1 MRIGII
7 GLGRIGA
14 YHAAT
19 LGKLDRVGELV
30 FADAIPGMA
39 ERAAATMTAKPTSV
53 VEGPEAMFASK
64 VDGVL
69 IAASTDAHLELLRAS
84 LSAGIPTFCEKPVSG
99 DPYATHD
106 LAAFVA
112 DTGVAVQIGFPR
124 RFDPAFVAAKAALD
138 DGELGWLSTI
148 RSTTMDPAPPPA
160 AYIARSGGIFHDCA
174 IHDFDAVRW
183 ASGRDVVEVY
193 AVGSNRGEDWFTE
206 LGDADTAST
215 LLTFDDG
222 TIGVV
227 SNTRYNA
234 QGYDVRLELHGSQG
248 SIAAGLDAGLPMR
261 SADPETDFPAG
272 PAHTF
277 FMDRLSTAF
286 AAEMA
291 AFCAVVAGERPSPCT
306 VIDGLEASWVAEAAT
321 LSWREHRPV
330 ALAELR
336 QKN

>member
-14 YHAAT
+14 YHATT
-19 LGKLDRVGELV
+19 LSGLERVDELV
-30 FADAIPGMA
+30 LADVVPGVA
-39 ERAAATMTAKPTSV
+39 EQAAGRLSGTSV
-53 VEGPEAMFASK
+53 SVADSPEALLAAG

-69 IAASTDAHLELLRAS
+69 IASSTDSHLELLRAS
-84 LSAGIPTFCEKPVSG
+84 VGAGITTFCEKPVSG
-99 DPYATHD
+99 DPYATAD
-106 LAAFVA
+106 LAGFVA
-112 DTGVAVQIGFPR
+112 DSQVSVQIGFPR

-138 DGELGWLSTI
+138 GGELGWLSTI

-183 ASGRDVVEVY
+183 ASGREVVEVY
-193 AVGSNRGEDWFTE
+193 AVGSNRGEKWFTE

-222 TIGVV
+222 AIGVV

-234 QGYDVRLELHGSQG
+234 EGYDVRLELHGSDG

-261 SADPETDFPAG
+261 SADPATEFPPG

-277 FMDRLSTAF
+277 FMDRLATAF

-291 AFCAVVAGERPSPCT
+291 AFCEVVAGERPTPCT
-306 VIDGLEASWVAEAAT
+306 VVDGLEASWVAEAAT

-330 ALAELR
+330 RLDELR
-336 QKN
+336 SRG